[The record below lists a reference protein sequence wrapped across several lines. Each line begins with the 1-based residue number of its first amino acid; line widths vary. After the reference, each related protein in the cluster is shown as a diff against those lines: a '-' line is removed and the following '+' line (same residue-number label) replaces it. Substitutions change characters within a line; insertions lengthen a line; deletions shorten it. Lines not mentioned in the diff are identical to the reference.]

1 MSVSFYLPHKKTLFS
16 NKILKVKEILTL
28 IPKLQQFSYDVKQKG
43 FDEERLNESKLNEH
57 TCVLLGIDLQS
68 DRGFEISF
76 EKDLNNKDAYRVR
89 FYTPSTESDWK
100 VGLRF
105 VKALAQKLGVGIT
118 SEYGEEFSADTIE
131 SYNYAHDIMFGISS
145 MFAPVEDSD
154 TGERREP
161 EETTLT
167 LFGLYRPVCFDRA
180 LKEKLVSMPD
190 PIKQFSDFFSDIQY
204 TESFSANQKFY
215 QDQKDKSIFGM
226 YVLTQDVE
234 TIVPFK
240 PFVEFKNINIVSPK
254 DVKTWKLTLMY
265 IDGDESEPNSFKVL
279 DVVDYESFMQNLPKE
294 KYHFID
300 ASYIEIHGL
309 TKDDMEYVL
318 QKIAQN

>member
-16 NKILKVKEILTL
+16 NKILKVKEVLAL
-28 IPKLQQFSYDVKQKG
+28 VAGLQQFSYDVKQKG

-57 TCVLLGIDLQS
+57 TCILLGIDLKS
-68 DRGFEISF
+68 DRGFEVSF

-118 SEYGEEFSADTIE
+118 SEHGEEFSSDSIE
-131 SYNYAHDIMFGISS
+131 SYNYSHDIMFGISS
-145 MFAPVEDSD
+145 MFAPVEDPN

-180 LKEKLVSMPD
+180 LKDKLVSMPD
-190 PIKQFSDFFSDIQY
+190 PVKQFSEFFSDIQY

-215 QDQKDKSIFGM
+215 QDKADNSIFGM

-234 TIVPFK
+234 TIMPFK
-240 PFVEFKNINIVSPK
+240 PFVEYKNLNIVSPK
-254 DVKTWKLTLMY
+254 DVKNWKLTLIY
-265 IDGDESEPNSFKVL
+265 IDGDESDPNSFKVL
-279 DVVDYESFMQNLPKE
+279 DVVDYESFFQLLPKD

-300 ASYIEIHGL
+300 ASYIEVHGL
-309 TKDDMEYVL
+309 SKAELDETV
-318 QKIAQN
+318 QKLKQA